1 MASRFLKFLNNPHP
15 RRAPGGPGVAAHFVV
30 KPRGGFGLAAP
41 LKPHLKSTDRA
52 GLRPLRQIEE
62 IFVVATIAPMAYN
75 NSMEIIETSV
85 FTAFITTLMSDDD
98 YKDLQNSLI
107 KCPVAGDIIKGSGG
121 LRKLR
126 WSASGR
132 GKRGGSRVIY
142 YWYKDQ
148 EIIYMLYA
156 YAKNRQED
164 LTRDQLKVLSKL
176 VEEEFK

>member
-1 MASRFLKFLNNPHP
+1 
-15 RRAPGGPGVAAHFVV
+15 
-30 KPRGGFGLAAP
+30 
-41 LKPHLKSTDRA
+41 
-52 GLRPLRQIEE
+52 
-62 IFVVATIAPMAYN
+62 MAYN
-75 NSMEIIETSV
+75 RSMEIIETSV

-98 YKDLQNSLI
+98 YKELQNSLI
-107 KCPVAGDIIKGSGG
+107 RCPVAGDIIKGSGG

>member
-1 MASRFLKFLNNPHP
+1 MLQVVDYYHEALK
-15 RRAPGGPGVAAHFVV
+15 
-30 KPRGGFGLAAP
+30 
-41 LKPHLKSTDRA
+41 TW
-52 GLRPLRQIEE
+52 
-62 IFVVATIAPMAYN
+62 
-75 NSMEIIETSV
+75 
-85 FTAFITTLMSDDD
+85 
-98 YKDLQNSLI
+98 
-107 KCPVAGDIIKGSGG
+107 SGG

-142 YWYKDQ
+142 YWDKDQ

-156 YAKNRQED
+156 YAKSRQED